1 MGQQSSKSKNKL
13 SSESID
19 TPTDPTLKSTELEI
33 KVAPAMPHTVNPE
46 SAEDGSDALRC
57 SSSEVSKKNS

>member
-1 MGQQSSKSKNKL
+1 MGQHSSKSKNKP
-13 SSESID
+13 ESID
-19 TPTDPTLKSTELEI
+19 TPTDPILKSTDLDI

-46 SAEDGSDALRC
+46 SAEDGSDVLRC